1 MFTREDKNSKIKPK
15 QSMHIKSRSNKTNE
29 WPLMS
34 TPINK
39 SMPRKRLL
47 KMRINEKI
55 INYRSRTWKA
65 SSQAKALLTSSS
77 VSRSLRKNPLPNISF
92 LPPFPARSRVFF
104 SKSQL
109 ALPPHQSTSLAKN
122 PSGKSAPVVLFTTSA
137 SVESQPPP
145 WLQSPASPRALCSC
159 SSKKPGPSFKRLS
172 PRVSQ
177 VAGRLTMNTYMYIDI

>member
-92 LPPFPARSRVFF
+92 LLSFLWQPVLSSWASHHLPFAVHHLS
-104 SKSQL
+104 SM
-109 ALPPHQSTSLAKN
+109 
-122 PSGKSAPVVLFTTSA
+122 A
-137 SVESQPPP
+137 S
-145 WLQSPASPRALCSC
+145 
-159 SSKKPGPSFKRLS
+159 
-172 PRVSQ
+172 
-177 VAGRLTMNTYMYIDI
+177 

>member
-77 VSRSLRKNPLPNISF
+77 VSRSLRENPLPNISF
-92 LPPFPARSRVFF
+92 LLTSQPAWPKTPP
-104 SKSQL
+104 
-109 ALPPHQSTSLAKN
+109 
-122 PSGKSAPVVLFTTSA
+122 
-137 SVESQPPP
+137 ESQHLLCYSPPQHL
-145 WLQSPASPRALCSC
+145 WSPNHHHGSSHLPRHVLHAAA
-159 SSKKPGPSFKRLS
+159 PPRNPVPPSNAFLHVFPKWR
-172 PRVSQ
+172 
-177 VAGRLTMNTYMYIDI
+177 AG

>member
-109 ALPPHQSTSLAKN
+109 ALPPHQSTSLAKQT
-122 PSGKSAPVVLFTTSA
+122 PP
-137 SVESQPPP
+137 ESQHLLCYSPPQHL
-145 WLQSPASPRALCSC
+145 WSPNHHHGSSHLPRHVLHAAA
-159 SSKKPGPSFKRLS
+159 PPRNPIPPSNAFLHVFPKWR
-172 PRVSQ
+172 
-177 VAGRLTMNTYMYIDI
+177 AG